1 MGDPKKIRKNYTRPS
16 ILWNE
21 ATLAHDKEIRKE
33 YRTKNKKEIWKM
45 NSFLGNIKDQAKS
58 ITSRLGTSRKERAL
72 LEKDLLIAKVKR
84 LGLVNKEEVTLS
96 DLLNL
101 SLRDVMDRRLQ
112 TIVCKNKLARTVSQA
127 RQFIVHG
134 HIKIGD
140 KKITSPSY
148 LVLVEEEDLVDFTD
162 RSPMKNTSHPE
173 RGDVDPNIIIKQKEE
188 KKAEEQKAK
197 EAEAKDEEKSEESTD
212 AAEVSDESSESAES
226 NKDAEGT
233 SEEATEGKEKSEDL
247 EAEDIKKTEEE
258 KSEEIKEKSE

>member
-45 NSFLGNIKDQAKS
+45 NSFLENIKDQAKS
-58 ITSRLGTSRKERAL
+58 ITSRLGTSKKERAL
-72 LEKDLLIAKVKR
+72 LEKELLIAKVKR
-84 LGLVNKEEVTLS
+84 LGLVNKDEVTLS

-112 TIVCKNKLARTVSQA
+112 TMVCKKKLARTLSQA

-134 HIKIGD
+134 HVRVGD

-148 LVLVEEEDLVDFTD
+148 LVSTTEEDLIDFTD

-173 RGDVDPNIIIKQKEE
+173 RGDVDPSIVIKQKEE
-188 KKAEEQKAK
+188 KKAEAAKLAEAETKAAEKAK
-197 EAEAKDEEKSEESTD
+197 EADAAEEKKDAPEEDEKSENS
-212 AAEVSDESSESAES
+212 
-226 NKDAEGT
+226 
-233 SEEATEGKEKSEDL
+233 
-247 EAEDIKKTEEE
+247 EAEDIKESEEE
-258 KSEEIKEKSE
+258 KTADTKEKTE